1 MNDLIQ
7 LLKLN
12 SSVDSR
18 KLLIDKFVIYSIL
31 FLR

>member
-12 SSVDSR
+12 SSVDSH
-18 KLLIDKFVIYSIL
+18 KLLIDNFVIYSIL

>member
-12 SSVDSR
+12 SSVHSR
-18 KLLIDKFVIYSIL
+18 KLLIDNFVIYSIL